1 MNLKSGINLVSENKI
16 IEPNT
21 NSEEP
26 RLFNGLNNDENVKE
40 INLGI
45 RPTIKKIEN
54 IEKIEKIDTNQNE
67 EKKQIEDLLRP
78 VNKNTNLI
86 NINPNTRK
94 LKQKNF
100 IKKKLLGG
108 NKLNS
113 SFYQKY
119 DENLANYNYTSESYL
134 DEDDNNI
141 SKNKLNLN
149 YNSSDDE
156 DNNVVELV

>member
-1 MNLKSGINLVSENKI
+1 MNNENNINDENNNIQIITPQNIEIEPKNEINLVSENKI
-16 IEPNT
+16 IEPNS

-94 LKQKNF
+94 LKQK
-100 IKKKLLGG
+100 ILLR
-108 NKLNS
+108 K
-113 SFYQKY
+113 
-119 DENLANYNYTSESYL
+119 NY
-134 DEDDNNI
+134 
-141 SKNKLNLN
+141 
-149 YNSSDDE
+149 
-156 DNNVVELV
+156 